1 MTSAIVDSSGNRW
14 TLTSGGLVAKNG
26 VADQSTGDVI
36 QLAYVGGVLW
46 QEVSDGEGGRERERE
61 KERGLTSVMLS
72 ECCDMAR
79 GKRGRETE
87 GEDRASASFSLL
99 FQNSDLLWWYSTGS
113 GWAPLY
119 GNLSVP

>member
-61 KERGLTSVMLS
+61 KEKTHFGYAVGVL
-72 ECCDMAR
+72 
-79 GKRGRETE
+79 
-87 GEDRASASFSLL
+87 
-99 FQNSDLLWWYSTGS
+99 
-113 GWAPLY
+113 
-119 GNLSVP
+119 